1 MRVDTTLYQTELN
14 EITFAMLE
22 LYNVVLYEPIFNA
35 MIWLYHVLPG
45 HDLGVAII
53 VLTVA
58 IKVILF
64 WPALSALKAQKKL
77 QDTQPM
83 VEELRR
89 KYKDNK
95 EELGKQLMEFYKNN
109 KVNPFSSCLPI
120 LIQLPILIALYRAF
134 FQGLQVDPA
143 THLLNATQAQHLYGF
158 LQAIYT
164 TTPIDTSMFGFIDL
178 AATHNIILA
187 ALAGVAAFFQAKT
200 MQAKRAAIRTAGSK
214 DEDMAATVNKQMM
227 YLIPVLTIVF
237 GYQFPAGVTI
247 YWLVSTLFSLGQQLY
262 FFRVRKQLATKPNV
276 VDATK

>member
-1 MRVDTTLYQTELN
+1 
-14 EITFAMLE
+14 
-22 LYNVVLYEPIFNA
+22 
-35 MIWLYHVLPG
+35 
-45 HDLGVAII
+45 
-53 VLTVA
+53 VLTLV

-83 VEELRR
+83 VEEIRR

-143 THLLNATQAQHLYGF
+143 THLLAAEQVQHLYGF
-158 LQAIYT
+158 LAAIYS

-178 AATHNIILA
+178 SATHNVVLA
-187 ALAGVAAFFQAKT
+187 VLAGVASFFQAKT
-200 MQAKRAAIRTAGSK
+200 LQTKRAAIRTTGSK
-214 DEDMAATVNKQMM
+214 DEDMAASVNKQMM
-227 YLIPVLTIVF
+227 YIIPVLTVVF
-237 GYQFPAGVTI
+237 GWQFPAGVTI
-247 YWLVSTLFSLGQQLY
+247 YWLVSTLFSLAQQLY
-262 FFRVRKQLATKPNV
+262 FFRVRKKLNEPTV
-276 VDATK
+276 VNAPQ